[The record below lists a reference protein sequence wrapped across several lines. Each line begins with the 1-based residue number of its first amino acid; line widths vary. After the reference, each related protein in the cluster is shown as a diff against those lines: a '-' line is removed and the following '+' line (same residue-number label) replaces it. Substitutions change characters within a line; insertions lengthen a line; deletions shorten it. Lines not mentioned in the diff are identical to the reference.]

1 MKGKRKETSF
11 SLKNTVIGLLVNLPV
26 ALLSLTC
33 IFPVV
38 WLLYSSLKTP
48 QEFAKSVVALPGQIQ
63 FDNYRAAFKT
73 ANFDIFLW
81 NSLRNS
87 LISMLVIV
95 VITFV
100 MGYLLSRYRFRGRNL
115 IYGTL
120 LAGIMI
126 PVHALMVPLFIQFKS
141 LSILNRWFTLVPVY
155 VAFEIPTSVFL
166 IDGYLKGVSTDL
178 EDAASIDG
186 AGLLRTMFSI
196 ILPVCKPIMATV
208 IILAFMHVWN
218 EFPFAQILISAK
230 ELKTVPVGLTYF
242 TTDHS
247 TDYTQLMAGLAMATL
262 PVIVLY
268 LAFYNKIMEG
278 MMAGS
283 IKG

>member
-48 QEFAKSVVALPGQIQ
+48 QEFAKSVVALPEQIQ

-196 ILPVCKPIMATV
+196 ILPGCKPLMDTV

-218 EFPFAQILISAK
+218 EFPICQILITA
-230 ELKTVPVGLTYF
+230 
-242 TTDHS
+242 
-247 TDYTQLMAGLAMATL
+247 
-262 PVIVLY
+262 
-268 LAFYNKIMEG
+268 
-278 MMAGS
+278 
-283 IKG
+283 